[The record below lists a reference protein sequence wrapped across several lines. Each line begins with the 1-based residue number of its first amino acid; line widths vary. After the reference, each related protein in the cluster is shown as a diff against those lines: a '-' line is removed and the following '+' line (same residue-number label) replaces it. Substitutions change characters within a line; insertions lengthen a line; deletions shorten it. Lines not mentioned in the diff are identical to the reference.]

1 MSRQDESRNNDLKRA
16 FEDAADK
23 IARDMRDI
31 KRLRDEIMDYCEGV
45 KKGLNEGK
53 PSNVPQ
59 GSQQIG

>member
-1 MSRQDESRNNDLKRA
+1 
-16 FEDAADK
+16 
-23 IARDMRDI
+23 
-31 KRLRDEIMDYCEGV
+31 MDYCEGV